1 MDLIHASFFLTL
13 SVFKR
18 DFLSEHLAPHHFPD
32 FNLQESNLTLALILI
47 IMATEALPTAAEGPV
62 TNPAPANTAG
72 DKPKKTKKKKTSK
85 LHERSTHP
93 TYLEMIGE
101 AITSLKERTG
111 SSQYAIAKF
120 IEVKHKAH
128 LPSNFSKVLLVQLRK
143 FAASGK
149 LTKVKNSYKLPATTK
164 KPAVT
169 APTKAK
175 KVALAKPKPKA
186 GVATKPKV
194 KAAVKPKPKKKVTVT
209 VKPKAAV
216 KVSKPKPKTVAAKP
230 NRRPAKVAKTSAK
243 DAPGKKVVAA
253 KKTLAAPKTVATAA
267 KTTRRASSGK
277 SAAKV
282 PAKKISTRKAK

>member
-1 MDLIHASFFLTL
+1 
-13 SVFKR
+13 
-18 DFLSEHLAPHHFPD
+18 
-32 FNLQESNLTLALILI
+32 
-47 IMATEALPTAAEGPV
+47 MATEALPTAAEKPV
-62 TNPAPANTAG
+62 ANPAPANTAG
-72 DKPKKTKKKKTSK
+72 DKPKKPKAKKTSK
-85 LHERSTHP
+85 LHARSTHP

-149 LTKVKNSYKLPATTK
+149 LIKVKNSYKLPATTK

-169 APTKAK
+169 APTKVK
-175 KVALAKPKPKA
+175 KVASAKPKPKA

-209 VKPKAAV
+209 AKPKAAV

-243 DAPGKKVVAA
+243 DSPGKKVAVA
-253 KKTLAAPKTVATAA
+253 KKTVAAPKKVATAA
-267 KTTRRASSGK
+267 KTTKKASSGK
-277 SAAKV
+277 SANKI

>member
-1 MDLIHASFFLTL
+1 MALIHASFFLTF

-18 DFLSEHLAPHHFPD
+18 DFLSAYLAPHHFPD
-32 FNLQESNLTLALILI
+32 FNFLQSNLTLALILI
-47 IMATEALPTAAEGPV
+47 IMATEALPTAAEETV

-72 DKPKKTKKKKTSK
+72 DKPKKTKEKKSSK
-85 LHERSTHP
+85 LHARSSHP

-175 KVALAKPKPKA
+175 KVASPKPKTKA
-186 GVATKPKV
+186 GAATKPKV

-209 VKPKAAV
+209 AKPKAAV

-230 NRRPAKVAKTSAK
+230 NRRHAKVAKTSAK
-243 DAPGKKVVAA
+243 DTPGKKLAA
-253 KKTLAAPKTVATAA
+253 VKKNVAAPKKAATAA
-267 KTTRRASSGK
+267 KTTKRASSGK
-277 SAAKV
+277 SANRV
-282 PAKKISTRKAK
+282 PAKKISTRRAN